1 MQIFKSVIRKFNV
14 IRKLLLIRI
23 LNAANFRYFSG
34 HWIFLNDITEDSVIV
49 DLGANKAAFSR
60 KMVDIFGANVLAV
73 EANYKL
79 CKDIQYEKIKVYNFA
94 ITDSDECIEFYISD
108 NDESSTIIEDFQR
121 KWSNTEKLS
130 VQGVTWKS
138 LIKLLS
144 LNGRIIDI
152 LKIDIEGAELELI
165 ESFTSDDL
173 KSIKQITVEF
183 HDWLN
188 QSLHERTVNAIKKIC
203 DQGFISITDAP
214 DHTWPVEMLFL
225 NKKELSF
232 TLRQKLFH
240 RIFNFFTFL
249 KY

>member
-1 MQIFKSVIRKFNV
+1 MQKVKSVIRKFNV

-108 NDESSTIIEDFQR
+108 NDESSSIIEDFQR

-138 LIKLLS
+138 
-144 LNGRIIDI
+144 
-152 LKIDIEGAELELI
+152 LI

-249 KY
+249 NY